1 MRSQLRVLLATLA
14 LGPVILWGPRVPELL
29 SGMDTFRVTDVEVR
43 GLRFLA
49 EDSVVARLELGA
61 SASVWADTE
70 QWEERVSAHPL
81 VRTVEV
87 GRRLPDGLRVTVEE
101 RRPIALAATPI
112 LEPVDVEGHR
122 LPIDPTRYRL
132 DLPVIAAGRL
142 PPQGAA
148 LFPEEVRDVVAEVGR
163 LMAFDEEFV
172 RRVSTFERE
181 DDGSLL
187 ATLVTPEVAF
197 LLPARTSVTRLRD
210 GEAALADALSRDPSP
225 GPTVVDLR
233 FADQVV
239 VRRTR
244 K

>member
-14 LGPVILWGPRVPELL
+14 LGPVVLWGPHLPKLL
-29 SGMDTFRVTDVEVR
+29 SDMETFRVSDVEVR

-49 EDSVVARLELGA
+49 EDTVVAWLELGA
-61 SASVWADTE
+61 TASVWADPE
-70 QWEERVSAHPL
+70 QWEDRLSAHPL

-87 GRRLPDGLRVTVEE
+87 DRRLPNGLRVTIEE
-101 RRPIALAATPI
+101 RRPIALAATPT
-112 LEPVDVEGHR
+112 LEPLDVEGHR

-132 DLPVIAAGRL
+132 DLPVIAADRL
-142 PPQGAA
+142 PPEGAA
-148 LFPEEVRDVVAEVGR
+148 LFPEEVRDVAAEVGR

-181 DDGSLL
+181 EDGALL
-187 ATLVTPEVAF
+187 ASLVTPDVAF
-197 LLPARTSVTRLRD
+197 LLPARTPMARLRE
-210 GEAALADALSRDPSP
+210 GEAALSDAISRDPTP